1 MILRPNWGA
10 RSLFY
15 IPDKTSFR
23 GKNLLDRERLVDSS
37 IMDDLDE
44 RFRQLTVDYEKAVKA
59 TYIAFAR
66 VGPRTSSMALA
77 KFQKALEQEED
88 IRFRR
93 NEILN
98 KVLLRRRGR

>member
-1 MILRPNWGA
+1 
-10 RSLFY
+10 
-15 IPDKTSFR
+15 
-23 GKNLLDRERLVDSS
+23 
-37 IMDDLDE
+37 MDDLDE

-66 VGPRTSSMALA
+66 VGARTSPMALA